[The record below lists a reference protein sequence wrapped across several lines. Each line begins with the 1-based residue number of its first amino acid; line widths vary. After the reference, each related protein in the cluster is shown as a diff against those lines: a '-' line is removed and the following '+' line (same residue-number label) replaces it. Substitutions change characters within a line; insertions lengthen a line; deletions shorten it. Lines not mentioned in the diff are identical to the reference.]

1 MKQIRILKRVL
12 SVLTSFVLLF
22 GTSAAI
28 VPAVLAAA
36 EPDAWH
42 DDWLHVNEN
51 AEIVDR
57 NGNPVWLTGCNWFGY
72 NVGSQVFDG
81 VWSQNMHEMLT
92 QIADH
97 GFNLLRVPMST
108 ELLLQ

>member
-1 MKQIRILKRVL
+1 MKKRTFLQKLCSIFTV
-12 SVLTSFVLLF
+12 SALLL
-22 GTSAAI
+22 GTGSAIA
-28 VPAVLAAA
+28 PAVSAAA

-42 DDWLHVNEN
+42 DDWLHVNDN

-97 GFNLLRVPMST
+97 GFNLLRIPVST
-108 ELLLQ
+108 